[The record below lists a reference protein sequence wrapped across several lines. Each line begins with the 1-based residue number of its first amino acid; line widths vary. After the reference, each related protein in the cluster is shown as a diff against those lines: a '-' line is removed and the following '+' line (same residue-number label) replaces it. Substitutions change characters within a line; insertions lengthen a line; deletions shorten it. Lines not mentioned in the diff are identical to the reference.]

1 MLERITTQRRS
12 QARPRN
18 LNDITQS
25 SETPLNAILKTIS
38 VIIVPMGL
46 LLFYKQ
52 YYIAGNGIRDAV
64 VNMVAAVL
72 GMIPEGLVLLT
83 SVALTLGTLALTRK
97 KYAGTGIV
105 LYRNSCRVDTLCL
118 DKTGTITAGTMCVEN
133 VEPYNPSWKAARS
146 ESQNAEMVEAELVE
160 EADTQENVD
169 IQENPAEDNLTQDV
183 SASAGTGLMKKPSLR
198 KSQNVTSQGQKPA
211 SSDLYEESG

>member
-1 MLERITTQRRS
+1 
-12 QARPRN
+12 
-18 LNDITQS
+18 
-25 SETPLNAILKTIS
+25 
-38 VIIVPMGL
+38 MGL

-97 KYAGTGIV
+97 NTLV
-105 LYRNSCRVDTLCL
+105 QELYCIETLARVDTLCL

-160 EADTQENVD
+160 EADTQEMW
-169 IQENPAEDNLTQDV
+169 IY
-183 SASAGTGLMKKPSLR
+183 R
-198 KSQNVTSQGQKPA
+198 KIRQKII
-211 SSDLYEESG
+211 